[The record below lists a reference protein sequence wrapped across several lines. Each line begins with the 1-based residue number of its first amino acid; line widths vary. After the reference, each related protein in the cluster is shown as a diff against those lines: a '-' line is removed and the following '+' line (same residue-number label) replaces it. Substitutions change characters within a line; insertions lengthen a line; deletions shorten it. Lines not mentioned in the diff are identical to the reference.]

1 MMIKT
6 YDKSIEVNY
15 NLRWHYILNHHYKI
29 LIAGVLTSVK
39 SNVLLNFM
47 YMPKVHEN
55 KTINCSLRE
64 EKKYE
69 LKN

>member
-1 MMIKT
+1 MIKT
-6 YDKSIEVNY
+6 YYKSIEVNY
-15 NLRWHYILNHHYKI
+15 NLRWPYILNHHYKI

-47 YMPKVHEN
+47 YMPKVNEN
-55 KTINCSLRE
+55 KTINYSLRE
-64 EKKYE
+64 EKEYE